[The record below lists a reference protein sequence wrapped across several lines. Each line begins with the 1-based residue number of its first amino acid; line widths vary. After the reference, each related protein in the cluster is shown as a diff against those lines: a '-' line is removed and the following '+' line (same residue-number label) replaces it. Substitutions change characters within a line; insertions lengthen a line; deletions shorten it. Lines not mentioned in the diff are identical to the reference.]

1 MSLTTSTGGTMVS
14 GQEFDPW
21 GAVRSGGV
29 NETKLNY
36 TGQRKGDTGLLYY
49 NARYYSPV
57 IALQRPSAA

>member
-1 MSLTTSTGGTMVS
+1 MVS